1 MRLALCERTLYVT
14 LHSYVGSNTTIKG
27 NFECK
32 EGFLV
37 EGTVEGNL
45 RSEGLIVLGK
55 DAVVKGEVSA
65 KEVAISGIIV
75 GTVRCLERLEIF
87 ESAKIMGTIQAP
99 VLKMASGAQIN
110 ARIIMSRKVED
121 IELISQSPEDSYPS
135 LVKAS
140 N

>member
-1 MRLALCERTLYVT
+1 MRLALYERTLYVT

-32 EGFLV
+32 EDFLV

-45 RSEGLIVLGK
+45 RSKGLIVLGK

-99 VLKMASGAQIN
+99 VLQMASGAQIN
-110 ARIIMSRKVED
+110 ARIIMSRNV
-121 IELISQSPEDSYPS
+121 ELISQSPEDSYPS
-135 LVKAS
+135 LLKAS
-140 N
+140 K

>member
-1 MRLALCERTLYVT
+1 MRLALYERTLYVT

-32 EGFLV
+32 EDFLV

-99 VLKMASGAQIN
+99 VLQMASGAQIN
-110 ARIIMSRKVED
+110 ARIIMSRNV
-121 IELISQSPEDSYPS
+121 ELISQSPEDSYPS
-135 LVKAS
+135 LLKAS
-140 N
+140 K

>member
-1 MRLALCERTLYVT
+1 MT

-32 EGFLV
+32 EDFLV

-55 DAVVKGEVSA
+55 EAVVKGEVSA

-75 GTVRCLERLEIF
+75 GTVTCLERLEIF
-87 ESAKIMGTIQAP
+87 ESAKIMGTIQTP

-110 ARIIMSRKVED
+110 ARIIMSRNV
-121 IELISQSPEDSYPS
+121 ELISQSPEDSYPS
-135 LVKAS
+135 LVKAGK
-140 N
+140 

>member
-1 MRLALCERTLYVT
+1 MT

-27 NFECK
+27 NFECR
-32 EGFLV
+32 EDFVV

-45 RSEGLIVLGK
+45 SSEGLIVLGK

-65 KEVAISGIIV
+65 KKVAISGVVV
-75 GTVRCLERLEIF
+75 GTVRCSERLEIY
-87 ESAKIMGTIQAP
+87 ESAKIIGTIQVP
-99 VLKMASGAQIN
+99 VLKMAPGAQIN

-121 IELISQSPEDSYPS
+121 FELISESPRDSYPS

-140 N
+140 K

>member
-1 MRLALCERTLYVT
+1 MT

-32 EGFLV
+32 EDFLV

-55 DAVVKGEVSA
+55 EAVVKGEVSA
-65 KEVAISGIIV
+65 KEVAISGIVV
-75 GTVRCLERLEIF
+75 GTVTCLEKLEIF
-87 ESAKIMGTIQAP
+87 ESAKIKGTIQAP
-99 VLKMASGAQIN
+99 VIKMAAGAQIN
-110 ARIIMSRKVED
+110 ARIIMSRNV
-121 IELISQSPEDSYPS
+121 ELISQSPEDSYPS

-140 N
+140 K

>member
-1 MRLALCERTLYVT
+1 MALCERIATVT

-27 NFECK
+27 NFDCK
-32 EGFLV
+32 EDFLI

-55 DAVVKGEVSA
+55 EAVVKGEVSA
-65 KEVAISGIIV
+65 KEVAISGIII
-75 GTVRCLERLEIF
+75 GTVICLERLEVF

-110 ARIIMSRKVED
+110 ARIIMSRNV
-121 IELISQSPEDSYPS
+121 ELISQSPEDSYPS

-140 N
+140 K

>member
-32 EGFLV
+32 EDFLV

-99 VLKMASGAQIN
+99 VLQMASGAQIN
-110 ARIIMSRKVED
+110 ARIIMSRNV
-121 IELISQSPEDSYPS
+121 ELISQSPEDSYPS
-135 LVKAS
+135 LLKAS
-140 N
+140 K